1 MPEKPL
7 TVAAY
12 AAGASLAAAT
22 LIYVFAPTYFLDSE
36 PSGSSSSSSFLTGGS
51 KKKGVVGLVNPANDC
66 FINSILQALAG
77 LGDLRVYLIR
87 EMHRRSIDEY
97 WVYAQPVPEDFRE
110 DGVARSAPVKRD
122 LVAGQQRGLVTQ
134 GLKEMLDQLNER
146 PIYKKTISA
155 APFVSVLEGAFKQNI
170 SRQQHD
176 AQEFL
181 QIVVERL
188 CDEYH
193 AGHRARKYA
202 RWKAGQGGSKVEP
215 MGLSGDVVKERLAA
229 VGIRDQE
236 GGATDGAS
244 LTQTQA
250 QAQAQAGVPDD
261 DDEEGF
267 PMEGKT
273 ESQIE
278 CLACGFKPRPI
289 ETRFCTLTLSVPY
302 NSTSSTLNQCFD
314 GMFKTEYIDDYKCE
328 KCRLVHAQAVLQAE
342 LEKATS
348 PESRRRRQAA
358 LDKLKRAI
366 ETDPEDAPSDV
377 AMPDSQFAPRRKIA
391 RHTRV
396 TRFPKILAI
405 HLNRSMYSG
414 QALKNSAKVAF
425 PERLPLGGL
434 LLRKNYKLLG
444 VVAHKG
450 GHHSGHYESFRR
462 QNVYPPYSNPN
473 TFQPSDV
480 YSKTTTPMS
489 TPHIR
494 PLARAPEDGAA
505 ITTTPDLLSPT
516 SPSTLSPGSSRRS
529 SPPLNGINGTSS
541 RAHPPPAP
549 KEKDADTNS
558 LRSIAASAR
567 STISKMSPS
576 RHGSLSGSGGSRTA
590 TPVTNGGAAPAT
602 PTKLQHKRQRKTTD
616 RWWRISDEKIK
627 EASTRELLGMQRE
640 VYLLFYEMERDGP

>member
-22 LIYVFAPTYFLDSE
+22 LIYVFAPTYFLDNE
-36 PSGSSSSSSFLTGGS
+36 PSGGSTSGSFLTGGNR
-51 KKKGVVGLVNPANDC
+51 KKGVVGLVNPANDC

-87 EMHRRSIDEY
+87 EMHRRSIDEQ
-97 WVYAQPVPEDFRE
+97 WVYAQPVPEDFKEIGPKR
-110 DGVARSAPVKRD
+110 ASPVKRD

-146 PIYKKTISA
+146 PLYKKTISA
-155 APFVSVLEGAFKQNI
+155 APFVTVLEGAFKQNI

-181 QIVVERL
+181 QVVVERL

-193 AGHRARKYA
+193 AGHRARNYA
-202 RWKAGQGGSKVEP
+202 RWKADRSALTSDP
-215 MGLSGDVVKERLAA
+215 LSVDGDAVTQRLAA
-229 VGIRDQE
+229 VGLQE
-236 GGATDGAS
+236 QGTN
-244 LTQTQA
+244 QA
-250 QAQAQAGVPDD
+250 NGVAKAQPKVAAVTPDD

-278 CLACGFKPRPI
+278 CLSCGFKPRPM
-289 ETRFCTLTLSVPY
+289 ESRFCTLTLSVPM
-302 NSTSSTLNQCFD
+302 NATSTTLNQCFD

-328 KCRLVHAQAVLQAE
+328 KCRLVHAQSVLQAE
-342 LEKATS
+342 VAKSTS
-348 PESRRRRQAA
+348 PEAKERGLAA
-358 LDKLKRAI
+358 LEKLQRAI
-366 ETDPEDAPSDV
+366 ETDPEQPPEDV
-377 AMPDSQFAPRRKIA
+377 ALPDSKFAPKRKIA

-396 TRFPKILAI
+396 TRFPRILAI
-405 HLNRSMYSG
+405 HLNRSVYAG

-434 LLRKNYKLLG
+434 ILRKKYKLLG

-473 TFQPSDV
+473 TFQPSGV
-480 YSKTTTPMS
+480 YSKSTTPIS
-489 TPHIR
+489 TPQMH
-494 PLARAPEDGAA
+494 PMARASEDGAA
-505 ITTTPDLLSPT
+505 LSNTPDLLSQT
-516 SPSTLSPGSSRRS
+516 SASTPSSDSSRRD
-529 SPPLNGINGTSS
+529 SPHFHGANGANGTSLKTG
-541 RAHPPPAP
+541 PKPVP
-549 KEKDADTNS
+549 KEKDTDTNS

-590 TPVTNGGAAPAT
+590 TPNGAPT
-602 PTKLQHKRQRKTTD
+602 TKSSGSKKQRKTTD

-640 VYLLFYEMERDGP
+640 VYLLFYEVERDGP

>member
-22 LIYVFAPTYFLDSE
+22 LIYVFAPTYFLDNE
-36 PSGSSSSSSFLTGGS
+36 PSGGSTSGSFLTGGNR
-51 KKKGVVGLVNPANDC
+51 KKGVVGLVNPANDC

-87 EMHRRSIDEY
+87 EMHRRSIDEQ
-97 WVYAQPVPEDFRE
+97 WVYAQPVPEDFKEAGPKR
-110 DGVARSAPVKRD
+110 ASPVKRD

-146 PIYKKTISA
+146 PLYKKTISA
-155 APFVSVLEGAFKQNI
+155 APFVTVLEGAFKQNI

-181 QIVVERL
+181 QVVVERL

-193 AGHRARKYA
+193 AGHRARNYA
-202 RWKAGQGGSKVEP
+202 RWKADRSAPKPDPSSVD
-215 MGLSGDVVKERLAA
+215 GDAVTERLAA
-229 VGIRDQE
+229 VGLQE
-236 GGATDGAS
+236 QGMN
-244 LTQTQA
+244 QA
-250 QAQAQAGVPDD
+250 NGIAKAQLKMSAVTPDD

-278 CLACGFKPRPI
+278 CLSCGFKPRPL
-289 ETRFCTLTLSVPY
+289 ESRFCTLTLSVPM
-302 NSTSSTLNQCFD
+302 NATSTTLNQCFD

-328 KCRLVHAQAVLQAE
+328 KCRLVHAQSVLQAE
-342 LEKATS
+342 VAKSTS
-348 PESRRRRQAA
+348 PEAKERGLVA
-358 LDKLKRAI
+358 LEKLQRAI
-366 ETDPEDAPSDV
+366 ETDPEQPPEDV
-377 AMPDSQFAPRRKIA
+377 TLPDSKFAPKRKIA

-396 TRFPKILAI
+396 TRFPRILAI
-405 HLNRSMYSG
+405 HLNRSVYAG

-434 LLRKNYKLLG
+434 ILRKKYKLLG

-473 TFQPSDV
+473 TFQPSGV
-480 YSKTTTPMS
+480 YSKSTTPIS
-489 TPHIR
+489 TPQMH
-494 PLARAPEDGAA
+494 PMARASEDGAA
-505 ITTTPDLLSPT
+505 LSNTPDLLSQT
-516 SPSTLSPGSSRRS
+516 SASTPSSDSSRRN
-529 SPPLNGINGTSS
+529 SPQFQGANGTNGTSLKTG
-541 RAHPPPAP
+541 PKPAP
-549 KEKDADTNS
+549 KEKDTDTNS

-590 TPVTNGGAAPAT
+590 TPNGAT
-602 PTKLQHKRQRKTTD
+602 MTKSSGSKKQRKTTD

-640 VYLLFYEMERDGP
+640 VYLLFYEVERDGP